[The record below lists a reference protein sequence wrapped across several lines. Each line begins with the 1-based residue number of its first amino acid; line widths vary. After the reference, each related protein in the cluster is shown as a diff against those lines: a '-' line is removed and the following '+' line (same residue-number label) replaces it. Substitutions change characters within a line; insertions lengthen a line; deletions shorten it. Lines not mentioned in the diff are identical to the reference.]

1 MGRNDQDKKDNAETQ
16 SHKATN
22 MSGDGDKKKDADSQ
36 TPKPQGSR
44 DQDEQAKSN
53 DANSQSPKTQDRN
66 GQDERDKKKEADEPP
81 KPNSGPNAIFQFRTN
96 KEVKQWAKKY
106 RTEIAASTS
115 SVLSTFVAFPL
126 DFAKSR
132 MQSYETGF
140 VGTVKDAYKAEGIR
154 AFWRGV
160 GPPMVSVTVVRTISF
175 SIYQHVKYTM
185 DRSMY
190 GMTGQSPLAI
200 ANAPGSYPNIH
211 TLTCF
216 GVAGAASGAVI
227 TALSCP
233 FELTK
238 LNEQLAGKV
247 AREAQSKSSSSSKGA
262 GQNPSTIVDV
272 KSGGS
277 WNTAR
282 RLVRDRGVLGLYAGY
297 RLHLLR
303 DTIGTAIYFTTYE
316 SAKQLMANSRG
327 KNPTTPYAVM
337 FAGGL
342 CGILTTT
349 LIYPIDVAKTLYQK
363 ALLGAGSGHAT
374 RPPISFFQSG
384 SYRGLAVSVVRS
396 CLLNMI
402 FFSNFELI
410 KKHINSLDTEEE

>member
-1 MGRNDQDKKDNAETQ
+1 MGVLEVSAQREPRASWSASPEALAPRSADKMGQNDQDKNDNAG
-16 SHKATN
+16 SRSAKAN
-22 MSGDGDKKKDADSQ
+22 SMSGDQEKKK
-36 TPKPQGSR
+36 
-44 DQDEQAKSN
+44 
-53 DANSQSPKTQDRN
+53 DANSQSPKR
-66 GQDERDKKKEADEPP
+66 K
-81 KPNSGPNAIFQFRTN
+81 SGPNAIFQFHTS
-96 KEVKQWAKKY
+96 KEAKQWAKKY
-106 RTEIAASTS
+106 RTEIAASSS

-132 MQSYETGF
+132 MQSYKTGF

-160 GPPMVSVTVVRTISF
+160 GPPMISVTVVRTISF
-175 SIYQHVKYTM
+175 SIYQQVKYSM
-185 DRSMY
+185 DRSMC
-190 GMTGQSPLAI
+190 GLTGQSPLAI
-200 ANAPGSYPNIH
+200 ANAPGSYPNVH

-247 AREAQSKSSSSSKGA
+247 AREAQAKS
-262 GQNPSTIVDV
+262 GQNPSPIVDV

-342 CGILTTT
+342 CGIVSWAC
-349 LIYPIDVAKTLYQK
+349 IYPIDVAKTLYQK
-363 ALLGAGSGHAT
+363 ALLSAGSGHAT
-374 RPPISFFQSG
+374 RPPISFFQAG

-410 KKHINSLDTEEE
+410 KKRINSLDTED